1 MHIEIYEKKSINIAQ
16 IITSMVPFL
25 TLIIAQM
32 KTSRLQLDRQLDETA
47 EINVFYG
54 FEDY

>member
-16 IITSMVPFL
+16 IVTYMVPFL

-32 KTSRLQLDRQLDETA
+32 KTRRLQLDRQLDETA
-47 EINVFYG
+47 KINVFYG
-54 FEDY
+54 FEHY